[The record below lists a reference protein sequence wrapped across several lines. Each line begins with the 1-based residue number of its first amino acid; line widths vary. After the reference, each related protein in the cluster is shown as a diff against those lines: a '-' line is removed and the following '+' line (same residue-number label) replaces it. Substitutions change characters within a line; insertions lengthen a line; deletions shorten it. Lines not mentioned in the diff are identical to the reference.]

1 MKMKHSRWTSKVL
14 LAAIVAQVVSILLMT
29 NVISVA
35 DAVYINNIVA
45 AVLQLLVI
53 LGVVNNPTDPNKL

>member
-1 MKMKHSRWTSKVL
+1 MKQSRWTSKVL

-29 NVISVA
+29 NAISVA
-35 DAVYINNIVA
+35 EAVYINNIVA

>member
-1 MKMKHSRWTSKVL
+1 MKQSRWTSKVL

-29 NVISVA
+29 NAISVA